1 MKKDDEPKLWLTVLK
16 LVVGLVV
23 IIGSVGLA
31 LYIALQREQLDST
44 GGVVPD
50 KSWGIV
56 SDNPLR
62 QRR

>member
-1 MKKDDEPKLWLTVLK
+1 MKRKDEPPLWQTVLK
-16 LVVGLVV
+16 LLVGLVV

-31 LYIALQREQLDST
+31 LWLALQEEQKNGPSIS
-44 GGVVPD
+44 VE

-56 SDNPLR
+56 TDNPVK

>member
-1 MKKDDEPKLWLTVLK
+1 MKKQDEPPLWQTVLK

-31 LYIALQREQLDST
+31 LWLALQEEQKSGPSIST
-44 GGVVPD
+44 E

-56 SDNPLR
+56 NDNPVK